1 MLPAAGAGA
10 GAPKLKPPAPMLP
23 AAGAGAGAPKLKP
36 PAPTLPP
43 PKLKP
48 PGPTLPGALGALVA
62 PAAALG
68 AAGFGVSQAAHAAA
82 PLSLRTSQTSHF
94 QEPSFAAVN
103 DAQVAAALDS
113 AAGSSSSSVAVQSS
127 SESPSPRT
135 QSTYHSTKASR
146 ATVPPGASLRSVRRC
161 SSSQYVVPRASM
173 SAWNLLEGT
182 DVAPSATVSKASRAL
197 WLSSSRSS
205 ASSSSESSS
214 AFAQS
219 AT

>member
-1 MLPAAGAGA
+1 MLP
-10 GAPKLKPPAPMLP
+10 
-23 AAGAGAGAPKLKP
+23 AGAGAGAPKLKP

-68 AAGFGVSQAAHAAA
+68 AAGFGVSQAAHFDAS
-82 PLSLRTSQTSHF
+82 LSLRTSHTSHF
-94 QEPSFAAVN
+94 QEPSFAVVN
-103 DAQVAAALDS
+103 EAQVAAALDS
-113 AAGSSSSSVAVQSS
+113 AAGSSSSSVVASS
-127 SESPSPRT
+127 VSEPSPRT

-161 SSSQYVVPRASM
+161 SSSQYVVPSASM
-173 SAWNLLEGT
+173 SAWNFDEGT